1 MADSHIIRCGPENT
15 RDPMFME
22 IAAKDATELA
32 TYTTAC
38 IPGSIGYLDDG
49 TEYRLGTAGTWV
61 LTKSAPTPAT

>member
-1 MADSHIIRCGPENT
+1 
-15 RDPMFME
+15 MFME